1 MGEKS
6 GLIHSL
12 AHLFDRADIITC
24 DTHFIQGRSI
34 RAMMNASLQRASDDR
49 PQSDLLSVRAHIGQ
63 LYPMKTK
70 S

>member
-24 DTHFIQGRSI
+24 DAHLIQGRSI
-34 RAMMNASLQRASDDR
+34 RAMMNASLQRASDDQTSLACER
-49 PQSDLLSVRAHIGQ
+49 IAIEQMYA
-63 LYPMKTK
+63 MKTK
-70 S
+70 N